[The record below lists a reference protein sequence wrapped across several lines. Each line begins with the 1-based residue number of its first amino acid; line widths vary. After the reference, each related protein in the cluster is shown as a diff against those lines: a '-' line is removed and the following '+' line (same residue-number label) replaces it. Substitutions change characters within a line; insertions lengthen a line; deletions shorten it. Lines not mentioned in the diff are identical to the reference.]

1 MADTMAKTSASLF
14 NWPQLTAEQRL
25 AALAR
30 PELPDTA
37 GLSDQ
42 VRAIIG
48 TVKQQGD
55 SALRAYSRQFDGL
68 ADNPLRL
75 SDSKKRSVLA
85 TLLPERKA
93 AIELA
98 YDNIRKFHAAQ
109 LPRDIEVETSS
120 GVICQLKSRA
130 INAVGL
136 YIPGGSAPLP
146 STVLML
152 GVPAQLAGCPRP
164 VLVTPPGKPAA
175 DDIAPEILYAAEL
188 CGITEIYTIG
198 GAQAIAALAYG
209 TETIGKVDKIFGPGN
224 RFVTE
229 AKQQVS
235 QDVKGA
241 MIDMPAGPSEV
252 LVLADNTANP
262 AFVAAD
268 LLSQAEHGPDSQVI
282 LVSDSAVLI
291 DAVQQEVARQLA
303 ELPRQAIAAAA
314 LSHSRYILTADLEQ
328 AVAVTNAY
336 APEHLIVQTAIDA
349 ELIDQFSSAASIF
362 VGQWTPE
369 SAGDYASGTN
379 HVLPTYGY
387 SKTVSSLSLTDFYRR
402 YTVQT
407 LSATGMRNIG
417 PAIVTLAEAESLQ
430 AHANAVRLRLAALA
444 NLTADN
450 QTTDNNNSQDTTK
463 AEIKHV

>member
-1 MADTMAKTSASLF
+1 MVTAKATTSAAVY
-14 NWPQLTAEQRL
+14 NWPQLSTEQQQ

-30 PELPDTA
+30 PEMADSA
-37 GLSDQ
+37 DLSEQ
-42 VRAIIG
+42 VRTIIT

-55 SALRAYSRQFDGL
+55 QALRVYSKQFDGL
-68 ADNPLRL
+68 TDNPLRL
-75 SDSKKRSVLA
+75 SDSKKRQILA
-85 TLLPERKA
+85 HLLPERKA

-120 GVICQLKSRA
+120 GVMCQLKSRA
-130 INAVGL
+130 IGAVGL

-152 GVPAQLAGCPRP
+152 GVPAQLAGCPRS

-209 TETIGKVDKIFGPGN
+209 TESIAKVDKIFGPGN
-224 RFVTE
+224 RYVTE

-268 LLSQAEHGPDSQVI
+268 LLSQAEHGPDSQVV
-282 LVSDSAVLI
+282 LVSDCAELI
-291 DAVQQEVARQLA
+291 ARVQTEVTTQLA
-303 ELPRQAIAAAA
+303 ALPRKAIAEAA
-314 LSHSRYILTADLEQ
+314 LSHSRYILTADLTQ

-336 APEHLIVQTAIDA
+336 APEHLIVQTAMDD
-349 ELIDQFSSAASIF
+349 ELVAQFSSAASIF
-362 VGQWTPE
+362 VGPWTPE

-402 YTVQT
+402 YTVQK

-417 PAIVTLAEAESLQ
+417 PAIVTLAEAESLT
-430 AHANAVRLRLAALA
+430 AHANAVRLRLAALNGSTA
-444 NLTADN
+444 NNDN
-450 QTTDNNNSQDTTK
+450 SGGD
-463 AEIKHV
+463 

>member
-1 MADTMAKTSASLF
+1 MAAMF
-14 NWPQLTAEQRL
+14 NWATLNVAEQR

-30 PELPDTA
+30 PQLADSA
-37 GLSDQ
+37 SLRQQ
-42 VRAIIG
+42 VQLIID
-48 TVKQQGD
+48 TVKLQGD
-55 SALRAYSRQFDGL
+55 KALLSYSQQFDGL
-68 ADNPLRL
+68 AANSLQL
-75 SDSKKRSVLA
+75 SEAKKRSLLLA
-85 TLLPERKA
+85 LLPERKA

-109 LPRDIEVETSS
+109 LPRDIDVETSA
-120 GVICQLKSRA
+120 GVVCQLKNRPIS
-130 INAVGL
+130 AVGL

-152 GVPAQLAGCPRP
+152 GVPAQLAGCPRT
-164 VLVTPPGKPAA
+164 VLVTPPGKPDA

-188 CGITEIYTIG
+188 CGITEIYTVG

-209 TETIGKVDKIFGPGN
+209 TATIGKVDKIFGPGN
-224 RFVTE
+224 RYVTE
-229 AKQQVS
+229 AKQLVS
-235 QDVKGA
+235 QDVAGA

-252 LVLADNTANP
+252 LVLADNSANP

-282 LVSDSAVLI
+282 LVSDSAALI
-291 DAVQQEVARQLA
+291 DAVKTEVATQLQL
-303 ELPRQAIAAAA
+303 LPRKDIASAA
-314 LSHSRYILTADLEQ
+314 LSHSRYILTENLAQ

-336 APEHLIVQTAIDA
+336 APEHLIVQTCCDD
-349 ELIDQFSSAASIF
+349 ELTEQFSSAASIF

-387 SKTVSSLSLTDFYRR
+387 SKTVSSLSLSDFYRR

-407 LSATGMRNIG
+407 LSAAGIRNIG
-417 PAIVTLAEAESLQ
+417 PAIITLAEAESLD
-430 AHANAVRLRLAALA
+430 AHANAVRLRIAAL
-444 NLTADN
+444 NNIN
-450 QTTDNNNSQDTTK
+450 QG
-463 AEIKHV
+463 

>member
-1 MADTMAKTSASLF
+1 MTRIPELAVSVF
-14 NWPQLTAEQRL
+14 NWAQLSAAQQQV
-25 AALAR
+25 ALAR
-30 PELPDTA
+30 PDLADSA
-37 GLSDQ
+37 QLSEQ
-42 VRAIIG
+42 VRTIIS
-48 TVKQQGD
+48 TVRQQGD
-55 SALRAYSRQFDGL
+55 SALRAYSQQFDGL
-68 ADNPLRL
+68 TDNPLRL
-75 SDSKKRSVLA
+75 SDAKKRAVLA
-85 TLLPERKA
+85 SLLPERKA

-109 LPRDIEVETSS
+109 LPRDIAVETSV
-120 GVICQLKSRA
+120 GVMCQLKNRA
-130 INAVGL
+130 IGAVGL

-175 DDIAPEILYAAEL
+175 DDIAAEILYAAEL

-224 RFVTE
+224 RYVTE

-252 LVLADNTANP
+252 LVLADDSANP

-282 LVSDSAVLI
+282 LVSDSADFI
-291 DAVQQEVARQLA
+291 TAVQAEVAQQLVT
-303 ELPRQAIAAAA
+303 LPRKAIAKAA
-314 LSHSRYILTADLEQ
+314 LSHSRYILTAGLAE

-336 APEHLIVQTAIDA
+336 APEHLIVQTRCDD
-349 ELIDQFSSAASIF
+349 ELIGQFDSAASIF
-362 VGQWTPE
+362 VGPWTPE

-402 YTVQT
+402 YTVQK

-430 AHANAVRLRLAALA
+430 AHANAVRLRLAVL
-444 NLTADN
+444 DN
-450 QTTDNNNSQDTTK
+450 SAAYDNNPGGDK
-463 AEIKHV
+463 A